1 MRKLLSILLLFVN
14 SLTFLIGLGFLF
26 GEDKEKENDLKQ
38 E

>member
-1 MRKLLSILLLFVN
+1 MRRFLSILLLVVN

>member
-1 MRKLLSILLLFVN
+1 MRKFLSVLLLIVN

-26 GEDKEKENDLKQ
+26 GEDKEKDNDLKQ

>member
-1 MRKLLSILLLFVN
+1 MRKFLSVLLLIVN

-26 GEDKEKENDLKQ
+26 GEDKEKDNNLRQ